1 MEKRIDP
8 TPSATTE
15 ALAMVQDFLQ
25 LGHCALSYTSA
36 DGWPG
41 ISRIA
46 LGRDG
51 AGVPLT
57 LVSSLAPHVAGLRA
71 HPTCAL
77 MLGEPGPKGDPLTH
91 PRVMLRANAEFAST
105 DERAALR
112 GLWLATHPKAKL
124 YVDFADFAFVR
135 LRPLNG
141 LLNAGFGK
149 AFSLTAQDILA

>member
-1 MEKRIDP
+1 
-8 TPSATTE
+8 
-15 ALAMVQDFLQ
+15 
-25 LGHCALSYTSA
+25 
-36 DGWPG
+36 
-41 ISRIA
+41 
-46 LGRDG
+46 
-51 AGVPLT
+51 
-57 LVSSLAPHVAGLRA
+57 
-71 HPTCAL
+71 
-77 MLGEPGPKGDPLTH
+77 
-91 PRVMLRANAEFAST
+91 MLRANAEFAST